1 MYQYGEKVIQQRQ
14 RWVLDLKANL
24 AARHFQNRLATV
36 PLTVRTRLS
45 FPIPTW
51 QSSAPEFD
59 GYTTLGYAG
68 LRKPRVFRRFWALK
82 RSLA

>member
-1 MYQYGEKVIQQRQ
+1 MGKTLAEAWHLSDHPRLIKQFGVLKPLMYQYGEKVIQQRQ

-51 QSSAPEFD
+51 QSSVP
-59 GYTTLGYAG
+59 
-68 LRKPRVFRRFWALK
+68 
-82 RSLA
+82 